1 MKKVITLFAAA
12 TIAVNVFGGLFD
24 NVTKS
29 VIGTLSPEERERQR
43 KAETEERER
52 KFWENNARIRA
63 EQEERLRREEAA
75 RAEQE
80 KESERRRAAIIAEQ
94 EERARQEEAARAE
107 QEKVSER
114 RRAAIIAE
122 QEERARQEELRKAEE
137 HKAYMARL
145 EKAEQER
152 RKREQEAAQ
161 AERERQEAEMA
172 ERQRKRE
179 KERAERVRIAA
190 EKEAKEKEEREECE
204 RIQAAEMKRIRLR
217 ACRDGSLRES
227 FYVQLKDVKSA
238 LQFPSQK
245 IIPGSVPL
253 YKAIT
258 SGSTL
263 MWSIGQLLDFTG
275 EYAFGGNVKIQ
286 SMRNIDINGFDYDGI
301 SVAMPKKKDS
311 AMLCLYCSSEG
322 LDKNIETI
330 EDSILAGVVV
340 FGVGNVFPD
349 GIAADD
355 VMGRLKERY
364 SNLKVSEKRWVT
376 EDFCLDLVGLKR
388 KATHLRLGFENED
401 VKGIVEEEKCE
412 FEKFD
417 LNSSDACFM
426 LYFNALEALKRTNR
440 FAAEEFEQSFN
451 TAMLEVRANVKN
463 GKCKKDIAGFKFGAG
478 SIDDF
483 KKGEQLSS
491 ETVFIMNT
499 AARQVLSECS
509 HSQLKKDAIAR
520 GKAEMLNIQSELLK
534 PGSQSANVLSVVPRI
549 SASMKIFDGRALEIL
564 PALKRSRKE
573 ARQREEQS
581 RKDAQ
586 KANSLDF

>member
-1 MKKVITLFAAA
+1 MKKAIILFTAA
-12 TIAVNVFGGLFD
+12 TVAVNVFGGLFD

-43 KAETEERER
+43 KAEAEERER

-63 EQEERLRREEAA
+63 EQEER
-75 RAEQE
+75 
-80 KESERRRAAIIAEQ
+80 
-94 EERARQEEAARAE
+94 
-107 QEKVSER
+107 V
-114 RRAAIIAE
+114 
-122 QEERARQEELRKAEE
+122 RQEELRKAEE
-137 HKAYMARL
+137 HKAYMAKL
-145 EKAEQER
+145 EQEEQER
-152 RKREQEAAQ
+152 RKQER

-172 ERQRKRE
+172 ELQRKRE
-179 KERAERVRIAA
+179 KKRAERVRIAA
-190 EKEAKEKEEREECE
+190 EKEAKRRKEREECE
-204 RIQAAEMKRIRLR
+204 RIQSAEMKRIRLR

-238 LQFPSQK
+238 LQFPTQK
-245 IIPGSVPL
+245 IIPGNVPL

-275 EYAFGGNVKIQ
+275 EYAFGGDVKIQ

-322 LDKNIETI
+322 LDKDIETI
-330 EDSILAGVVV
+330 KDSILDGVVV
-340 FGVGNVFPD
+340 FGVGNAFPD

-426 LYFNALEALKRTNR
+426 LYFNALEALKRTNK

-463 GKCKKDIAGFKFGAG
+463 GKCKKDIARFKFGAG

-483 KKGEQLSS
+483 KKGEQLTS
-491 ETVFIMNT
+491 ETVFIMNA
-499 AARQVLSECS
+499 AARQALSECS
-509 HSQLKKDAIAR
+509 RSQLTRNAITR
-520 GKAEMLNIQSELLK
+520 GKAEMLNIQSGLLN
-534 PGSQSANVLSVVPRI
+534 PGSQTANVLSAIPHIFV
-549 SASMKIFDGRALEIL
+549 SMKIFDGKALEML
-564 PALKRSRKE
+564 PALRQSRKE
-573 ARQREEQS
+573 ARQREEHS

-586 KANSLDF
+586 KASSLDF